1 MAQRPSEY
9 GNTEIISWQI
19 TVNTYKEFL
28 LPLLQIIKIIPKQIH
43 IQLKKYKINK
53 KKKTKEEEAENSNR
67 MGLWHFTP
75 FLNKRAPN

>member
-1 MAQRPSEY
+1 
-9 GNTEIISWQI
+9 
-19 TVNTYKEFL
+19 

-53 KKKTKEEEAENSNR
+53 KKAKEEEAENSYR

-75 FLNKRAPN
+75 FLNKRASN